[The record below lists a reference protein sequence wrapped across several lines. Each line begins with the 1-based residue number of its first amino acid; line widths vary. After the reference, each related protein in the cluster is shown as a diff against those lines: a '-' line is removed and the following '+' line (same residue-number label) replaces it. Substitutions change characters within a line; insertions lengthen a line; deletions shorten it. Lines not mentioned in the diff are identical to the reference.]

1 CSRKSLST
9 YSNFSLY
16 APKGLKVISPK
27 LWANRTSSETLYKL
41 HGCIVGTRVI
51 LPDKQVEA
59 LNKHDIYF
67 PKGNILHIIFI
78 VDIFGKAIFG
88 KFITGI
94 CLLRGC
100 FPTFSAY
107 CSLCWGKYL

>member
-1 CSRKSLST
+1 MGKQ
-9 YSNFSLY
+9 N
-16 APKGLKVISPK
+16 
-27 LWANRTSSETLYKL
+27 NSSEPLYKF

-100 FPTFSAY
+100 FSYFQRI
-107 CSLCWGKYL
+107 LFIMLGKYL

>member
-1 CSRKSLST
+1 MS
-9 YSNFSLY
+9 
-16 APKGLKVISPK
+16 
-27 LWANRTSSETLYKL
+27 
-41 HGCIVGTRVI
+41 TRVI
-51 LPDKQVEA
+51 LTDEQVEA
-59 LNKHDIYF
+59 LNEHNIYF

-100 FPTFSAY
+100 FPYFQRI
-107 CSLCWGKYL
+107 LFIVLGKYL